1 MKNERNDPS
10 DVRYLERRLQ
20 HLEEVNRFTLDAL
33 EMAASLGDF
42 QSSIN
47 KLRSPEVI
55 LEETALRIGSLI
67 PFEGLTF
74 LLVEEAS
81 QDFIPAY
88 TRPEACSPYLQGEV
102 DALIQKGVFSWIL
115 RERRPV
121 MLVAQDGVKK
131 LILHVMATSS
141 RIRGMFVGS
150 LEGEVRDLSDIHRS
164 LLSIVLLN
172 SSNALES
179 FELYKTIREIT
190 ETIEKREDYR
200 ILFEAAPDGVEVL
213 DARGTII
220 DCNSTQA
227 AMLGF
232 PRQELLG
239 SHARDFLSPQC
250 RATVDEMLILGP
262 AEDYIEG
269 EVEMVRR
276 DETTLPVW
284 RKGKAIINGGK
295 KRVGWVIYN
304 RDLTGVKQAEAE
316 KRDLQ
321 VHLQRAKNME
331 AIGALAGG
339 VAHDLNNILGGL
351 ISYPELLYMRLPE
364 GSPLRRHVQAIQKSG
379 EKAAAIVQDL
389 LTLARREVAVE
400 EVVNLNQIV
409 IDYLATPEHERLCAV
424 HPQVSFECDLEDK
437 LLNILGS
444 PVHLSKTL
452 MNLVSNAAEAMP
464 AGGMATIRTGNCYLD
479 RPIRGYEEL
488 GEGEYVTLA
497 VADTGVG
504 ISREDQ
510 ERIFEPF
517 YTKKVMGRSGTGLG
531 LAVVWGTVKDH
542 KGCIDLQSR
551 MGEGSNFVL
560 YFPVCRREL
569 DRIEAAADG
578 ESLQGSGE
586 TILVVDDVPEQRE
599 IAAMLLKSLGY
610 QVITVP
616 GGEQALAYLQDNAAD
631 LLLLDMIM
639 APGIDG
645 LETYRR
651 VLALRP
657 GQKALLVSGYSET
670 DRVRKALRLGAG
682 AYIKKP
688 YLLRTISEAI
698 QKELKKPATSSRGQ
712 IPIDR

>member
-1 MKNERNDPS
+1 
-10 DVRYLERRLQ
+10 V
-20 HLEEVNRFTLDAL
+20 
-33 EMAASLGDF
+33 
-42 QSSIN
+42 
-47 KLRSPEVI
+47 
-55 LEETALRIGSLI
+55 
-67 PFEGLTF
+67 
-74 LLVEEAS
+74 
-81 QDFIPAY
+81 
-88 TRPEACSPYLQGEV
+88 
-102 DALIQKGVFSWIL
+102 
-115 RERRPV
+115 
-121 MLVAQDGVKK
+121 
-131 LILHVMATSS
+131 
-141 RIRGMFVGS
+141 
-150 LEGEVRDLSDIHRS
+150 
-164 LLSIVLLN
+164 
-172 SSNALES
+172 
-179 FELYKTIREIT
+179 
-190 ETIEKREDYR
+190 
-200 ILFEAAPDGVEVL
+200 
-213 DARGTII
+213 
-220 DCNSTQA
+220 
-227 AMLGF
+227 
-232 PRQELLG
+232 
-239 SHARDFLSPQC
+239 
-250 RATVDEMLILGP
+250 TVDEMLILGP

-276 DETTLPVW
+276 DKTTLPVW

-304 RDLTGVKQAEAE
+304 RDLTGIKQAEAE

-424 HPQVSFECDLEDK
+424 HPRVSFECDLEDK

-551 MGEGSNFVL
+551 MGEGSDFVL

-569 DRIEAAADG
+569 DRIEAAGDG

-610 QVITVP
+610 RVATVP

-670 DRVRKALRLGAG
+670 DRVRKALHLGAG